1 MLINRRG
8 VMISTNLNIEPIVPM
23 GWLTSHG
30 CEVIWSDGVVTV
42 KHPVRGEIKVRV
54 EMGCPQIERKLA
66 LELIQDFEKGSDYPK
81 KIKKVEDDLTSS
93 ARDSENAGLVQWME
107 KVIDEHPVLSCL
119 PCHIRDYLVATPGEL
134 KDLPV
139 NRHRRKRLKETGY
152 VLHLYAGPHEGYRLE
167 TAFQEVGLRN
177 QILEIDVLRGDGHDV
192 LGKTLYPALLRS
204 ALSGHIRGVVGGP
217 NCRTRTVLRHY
228 PKPGAPRPVRS
239 WADSQVFGLK
249 DLTAAERKAVEDDD
263 LLMWRMQFLYVI
275 SDLVLRAT
283 RPGRKVTC
291 WSNNRRPQDT
301 CLSVSPF
308 GRRRNGGR

>member
-42 KHPVRGEIKVRV
+42 KHPLRGEIKVRV
-54 EMGCPQIERKLA
+54 EMGCPQIERNLA
-66 LELIQDFEKGSDYPK
+66 LELIQDFEKGTEYPK

-107 KVIDEHPVLSCL
+107 KVIDERPVLSCL
-119 PCHIRDYLVATPGEL
+119 PCHIRDNLVATPGGL

-177 QILEIDVLRGDGHDV
+177 QILEMTCFEVTSTTS
-192 LGKTLYPALLRS
+192 LGRLCIQR
-204 ALSGHIRGVVGGP
+204 
-217 NCRTRTVLRHY
+217 
-228 PKPGAPRPVRS
+228 
-239 WADSQVFGLK
+239 F
-249 DLTAAERKAVEDDD
+249 
-263 LLMWRMQFLYVI
+263 
-275 SDLVLRAT
+275 
-283 RPGRKVTC
+283 
-291 WSNNRRPQDT
+291 
-301 CLSVSPF
+301 
-308 GRRRNGGR
+308 